1 MSALAPSNLQLDI
14 LMGRDETIEAADIFG
29 GEFISRT
36 AIDSYLTLKINR
48 HGDRPNIRLSQG
60 NGKEAQHVI
69 TLE

>member
-29 GEFISRT
+29 GEF
-36 AIDSYLTLKINR
+36 TLRSTINLSLIKFNR
-48 HGDRPNIRLSQG
+48 YGDGPNIRFPQG

-69 TLE
+69 TLQ